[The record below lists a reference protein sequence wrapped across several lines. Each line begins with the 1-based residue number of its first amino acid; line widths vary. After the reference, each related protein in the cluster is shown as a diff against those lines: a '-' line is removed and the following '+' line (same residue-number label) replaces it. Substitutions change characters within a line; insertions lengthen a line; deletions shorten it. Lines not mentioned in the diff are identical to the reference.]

1 MAEID
6 KNFMSTYEK
15 VATHDGDSE
24 PIQIWAKDSDSY
36 GGVGTDKLG
45 IWGSVVAV
53 DFDICVADGA
63 CIEACPVD
71 VYDWLDTPNHPA
83 SDKKA
88 LMVREPDCIVC
99 RACEEV
105 CPVVAV
111 LITDPGDIDAGPSE
125 PDNASDKVEAEATN
139 EVQHVV
145 QAVAPSGS
153 QMPLTP
159 VMQPKPHSYS
169 GYKQNSYCLKCGKY
183 TFHWHG
189 SSPNNPDLYPDY
201 ECKEC
206 GYVRKIKIA

>member
-1 MAEID
+1 MSIA
-6 KNFMSTYEK
+6 KNFLTTYAK
-15 VATHDGDSE
+15 VATHDGDDE

-71 VYDWLDTPNHPA
+71 VYDWIDTPNHPA

-88 LMVREPDCIVC
+88 IMAREPDCIIC

-111 LITDPGDIDAGPSE
+111 LITDPGDID
-125 PDNASDKVEAEATN
+125 
-139 EVQHVV
+139 
-145 QAVAPSGS
+145 SGS
-153 QMPLTP
+153 PTEAVTEEEEIEEPVANSQPIASSVSQIPVTS
-159 VMQPKPHSYS
+159 VMQQRPHAYT
-169 GYKQNSYCLKCGKY
+169 GYKQNSYCVKCGKY

-189 SSPNNPDLYPDY
+189 ASPSNPDLYPDY
-201 ECKEC
+201 ECKDC
-206 GYVRKIKIA
+206 GFVREN